1 MAYQGRWDPHRS
13 RSWVSAL
20 EFTMET
26 TTNFDGKLMK
36 IVTLILCLNIKGK
49 KMMQKEKVRKS
60 ETKRINIVMDVL
72 CPQWKV

>member
-1 MAYQGRWDPHRS
+1 
-13 RSWVSAL
+13 
-20 EFTMET
+20 MET

-49 KMMQKEKVRKS
+49 KKMMQKEKVRES
-60 ETKRINIVMDVL
+60 ETKRINVVMDGL